1 MKENIYNL
9 RFLPL
14 LIVPIFTSFLPS
26 FASDCNGNRVVLFAS
41 LEKPKISYLGF
52 KKKIHAYEAI
62 WDCPNF
68 QIHNSSELQFDAFM
82 NSQMDDGSL
91 VISSNFCTSLQ
102 NKLSPNPVVSELKI
116 QPLFDY
122 NPKLHDLKKYSFSV
136 VEKQKLKHLKTSPK
150 VSELSISIS
159 PNANEN
165 LENREV
171 AQNFSIF
178 KSYFEGPTKVAS
190 YLLVFA
196 MLFFFFDKM
205 FKNQTFYSSPNK
217 RKIIFGRRKKWLA
230 KIYGLGM
237 IDQDLYKFLLRKIDQ
252 LPFIISK
259 SGLLLGEKKL
269 LTGTSHLRKVSS
281 TNGDNGVK
289 QSQI

>member
-1 MKENIYNL
+1 M
-9 RFLPL
+9 
-14 LIVPIFTSFLPS
+14 
-26 FASDCNGNRVVLFAS
+26 
-41 LEKPKISYLGF
+41 
-52 KKKIHAYEAI
+52 
-62 WDCPNF
+62 
-68 QIHNSSELQFDAFM
+68 
-82 NSQMDDGSL
+82 
-91 VISSNFCTSLQ
+91 
-102 NKLSPNPVVSELKI
+102 
-116 QPLFDY
+116 
-122 NPKLHDLKKYSFSV
+122 
-136 VEKQKLKHLKTSPK
+136 KTSPK

-159 PNANEN
+159 PHANEN

-196 MLFFFFDKM
+196 MLFFFFDKI
-205 FKNQTFYSSPNK
+205 FKHQTFYSSPNK

-230 KIYGLGM
+230 KKYGLGM

-269 LTGTSHLRKVSS
+269 LTDTSHLRKVSS